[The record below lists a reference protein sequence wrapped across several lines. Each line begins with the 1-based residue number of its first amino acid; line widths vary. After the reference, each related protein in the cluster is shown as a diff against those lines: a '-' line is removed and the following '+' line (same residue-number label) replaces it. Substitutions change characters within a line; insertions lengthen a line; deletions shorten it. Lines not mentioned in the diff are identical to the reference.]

1 MKLIDITSTALLC
14 LGAFTGV
21 NAYGNVVFFYTS
33 NCSGTAVGCWNI
45 PVGLC
50 CSATGQDVFGSG
62 KAENGDIYLDVWSH
76 RSCSGVRSGGALAG
90 NCHSP
95 GYAISSGMSF
105 TVDHDNDRKR
115 AAIRGREAAAEEA
128 ECQQVDT
135 VVFEDENGERVVAK
149 IPAAQM
155 EEVLA
160 AARENNI
167 GRLQQLERVDTA

>member
-1 MKLIDITSTALLC
+1 MSLGLAKQKTESKFPSCTGTTITPHLQC
-14 LGAFTGV
+14 VDGNPFTD
-21 NAYGNVVFFYTS
+21 S
-33 NCSGTAVGCWNI
+33 
-45 PVGLC
+45 
-50 CSATGQDVFGSG
+50 
-62 KAENGDIYLDVWSH
+62 IYLDVWSH